1 MKAGT
6 HFYNYLAEANVICGM
21 SATTVEDAISE
32 LSQKLEKSTA
42 GVKSREIVD
51 AVMEREKIIPTVISE
66 GLAVP
71 HARISGL
78 QNLLVALGTSLDGI
92 DFKMPSMPPVR
103 VIILILTPK
112 DNPSMHL
119 QVLSA
124 LGKDFQDPPL
134 IDRLCKITK
143 PEELIKLFSASDISI
158 PEFLTARDVME
169 NGLVT
174 LSESDTLGK
183 TIETFAL
190 RSTSDIPVVDEEKDI
205 RGIVSLEDILKLSLP
220 EHLLWMNDL
229 SPILYFQ
236 PFAETLKSESDTKIA
251 DFMRSD
257 YVSVDEGVPAVQ
269 LAKIFLMKN
278 IRQILVT
285 RKSKLVGVV
294 NLDSFIKKFF
304 WA

>member
-1 MKAGT
+1 MGP
-6 HFYNYLAEANVICGM
+6 HFYNYLAEANVVCGM
-21 SATTVEDAISE
+21 SAKTVEEAITE
-32 LSQKLEKSTA
+32 LAQKLEKSTA
-42 GVKSREIVD
+42 GVKSREIVH
-51 AVMEREKIIPTVISE
+51 AVMERERIIPTVISE

-71 HARISGL
+71 HARIPGL
-78 QNLLVALGTSLDGI
+78 RNLLVAFGTSMDGI

-119 QVLSA
+119 QVLAA
-124 LGKDFQDPPL
+124 LGKDFQDPSL

-143 PEELIKLFSASDISI
+143 PEELIKLFSASDSSI

-190 RSTSDIPVVDEEKDI
+190 KSISDIPVVDEQRDI

-236 PFAETLKSESDTKIA
+236 PFAETLKSETETKIA

-257 YVSVDEGVPAVQ
+257 YVSVESSIPAIQ

-285 RKSKLVGVV
+285 SNSKLVGVV